1 MAGII
6 ALTEAIGASAS
17 LHRLVIGYNSLGPT
31 AGAAV
36 GTAFAVS
43 KSLCEL
49 DISGNLIG
57 LKGGKAICEAALSN
71 PQVRH
76 CDMRFNSFDEKTKE
90 QLKEAESK
98 RKGLQLEM

>member
-1 MAGII
+1 MVRTRA
-6 ALTEAIGASAS
+6 AQTPRHSRDQC
-17 LHRLVIGYNSLGPT
+17 RLLVRCT
-31 AGAAV
+31 
-36 GTAFAVS
+36 
-43 KSLCEL
+43 
-49 DISGNLIG
+49 SGNLIG